1 MQIKEKKLMTDAAAK
16 ADQLQIE
23 RERINSQEKI
33 AAMNATIKVNEDAK
47 NRLSKES
54 EMGAKL
60 GIDLA
65 KTRAQMINK
74 EKTR

>member
-1 MQIKEKKLMTDAAAK
+1 
-16 ADQLQIE
+16 
-23 RERINSQEKI
+23 
-33 AAMNATIKVNEDAK
+33 MNATIKVNEDAK

-65 KTRAQMINK
+65 KTRAQMQMQQTRSKDVGK
-74 EKTR
+74 EKGK

>member
-1 MQIKEKKLMTDAAAK
+1 MTDAAAK
-16 ADQLQIE
+16 ADQLEIE
-23 RERINSQEKI
+23 RERIKSQETI

-47 NRLSKES
+47 NRQSKES

>member
-1 MQIKEKKLMTDAAAK
+1 MTDAAAK
-16 ADQLQIE
+16 ADQLRIE
-23 RERINSQEKI
+23 EDRIRSQEKI

-65 KTRAQMINK
+65 KSRAQLMQK
-74 EKTR
+74 GKQ